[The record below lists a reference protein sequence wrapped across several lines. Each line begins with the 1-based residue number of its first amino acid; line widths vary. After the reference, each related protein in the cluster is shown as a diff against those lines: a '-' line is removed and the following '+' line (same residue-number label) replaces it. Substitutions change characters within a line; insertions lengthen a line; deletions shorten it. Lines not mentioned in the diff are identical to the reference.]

1 MLRATLIN
9 LLIEPPYNFD
19 CCASSA
25 DLSIREACVFFRPGT
40 LRKSTLK
47 EAAIMMNFVTVLV
60 LALFALALYTNHLNM
75 LAYVGLAISIVVFI
89 WAVWLTSG
97 KTKK

>member
-1 MLRATLIN
+1 
-9 LLIEPPYNFD
+9 
-19 CCASSA
+19 
-25 DLSIREACVFFRPGT
+25 
-40 LRKSTLK
+40 
-47 EAAIMMNFVTVLV
+47 MMNFVTVLV